1 MINGLGVVGWGV
13 GGIEAEAAL
22 LGQPLYQ
29 PMPIVVGFRLDGEMP
44 AGSTATDL
52 VLTVTEML
60 RAHGV
65 VGKFVE
71 FHGPGLSRL
80 GLADRA
86 TISNMSPE
94 FGATATL
101 FPVDDETL
109 RYLRMTGRPAET
121 VARVEAY
128 AKEQGLFRTDDSP
141 EPRFNESLSL
151 DLGSV
156 VPSVAGPRRP
166 QDRVPLTGAGG
177 ELPGHLRGRPAHPR

>member
-1 MINGLGVVGWGV
+1 M
-13 GGIEAEAAL
+13 
-22 LGQPLYQ
+22 LY
-29 PMPIVVGFRLDGEMP
+29 
-44 AGSTATDL
+44 
-52 VLTVTEML
+52 VTEML
-60 RAHGV
+60 RSHGV

-101 FPVDDETL
+101 FPIDDETL

-128 AKEQGLFRTDDSP
+128 AKAQGLFRTDATA
-141 EPRFNESLSL
+141 EPGFNESLEP
-151 DLGSV
+151 GPGEV

-166 QDRVPLTGAGG
+166 QDRVPLT
-177 ELPGHLRGRPAHPR
+177 ELVENFRGTFADGLHTHDDGSTHEHAAELATAESVVEEASTSPSRRRPAVLHAANRCR